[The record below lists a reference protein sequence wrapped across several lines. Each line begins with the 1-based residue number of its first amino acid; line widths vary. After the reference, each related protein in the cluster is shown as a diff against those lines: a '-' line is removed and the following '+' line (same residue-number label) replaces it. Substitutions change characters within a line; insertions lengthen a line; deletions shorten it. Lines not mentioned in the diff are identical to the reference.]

1 MSLFLGG
8 LAFAVVVLLARS
20 LAGRL
25 GLPEATLLVVLA
37 AVMGFIPGIP
47 QVHLPPDVVLI
58 GFLPPI
64 VYHAAFFTAPRE
76 AKADA
81 VPIITLAVALTV
93 VTTFA
98 AAAAAHTVVTGLGWA
113 AAIAFGAAVAPT
125 DAVSATSILQRLGAP
140 RRAVTILEGE
150 SLIND
155 GVALT
160 VFSLAVEALSHSYT
174 YGHGA
179 ARLAEVVVGGVAYG
193 LFVGFVISRLRR
205 RIRDPG
211 SQIVVSLL
219 TPYLAFVPADELGFS
234 GILATVT
241 AGFFLGTRG
250 EGMLQPASRLVGQMF
265 WRVLV
270 YLLESALFVLLGLQ
284 LRPVLR
290 EIAGHSPSRLV
301 MGVLVVAA
309 IIIAVRLAWSL
320 WVFPLGRYLPGR
332 HLEVGH
338 LNAGE
343 RFAIGWSGMRGA
355 ISLAIVLSMPVA
367 VLGSPLPG
375 RQEVV
380 FLTAAI
386 VFVTLV
392 GQAMT
397 LPVVLRRF
405 GLAES
410 DRQRI
415 EQMAARRAVLEAA
428 LDRLDTLVENDE
440 VDERAAQTYRQLYE
454 DRLRRVRAELDGDV
468 EEEGQVDPIA
478 LRRDLIRA
486 QRERLDGLYRKG
498 KINADALRAV
508 RRRLDLDDPDLRRD
522 VGLSRTSR
530 ITLRNRGKV
539 GVAPVMPPIKARS
552 GRRSRRERVTVRK
565 LGTADQVRV

>member
-1 MSLFLGG
+1 MGPMSLFLGG
-8 LAFAVVVLLARS
+8 LAFAVVVLLARN

-37 AVMGFIPGIP
+37 AAMGFIPGMP
-47 QVHLPPDVVLI
+47 QIHLPPEIVLI

-81 VPIITLAVALTV
+81 VPIITLAVALTT

-98 AAAAAHTVVTGLGWA
+98 AAGAAHAVVTGLSWA

-140 RRAVTILEGE
+140 RRIVTILEGE

-160 VFSLAVEALSHSYT
+160 VFVLAVEGLSHSYT

-179 ARLAEVVVGGVAYG
+179 ARLVEVVVGGVTYG
-193 LFVGFVISRLRR
+193 LLVGFAVSRLRR
-205 RIRDPG
+205 RIRDPS

-219 TPYLAFVPADELGFS
+219 TPYLAFIPADELGFS

-250 EGMLQPASRLVGQMF
+250 EGMLQPASRLVGGMF

-284 LRPVLR
+284 IRPVMR
-290 EIAGHSPSRLV
+290 EITGHSPSRLLV
-301 MGVLVVAA
+301 AVLVVAT
-309 IIIAVRLAWSL
+309 IIIAVRIAWSL

-355 ISLAIVLSMPVA
+355 ISLAIVLSVPGNVR
-367 VLGSPLPG
+367 GSPLPG
-375 RQEVV
+375 RQEMV

-392 GQAMT
+392 GQAMA
-397 LPVVLRRF
+397 LPVILRRF

-415 EQMAARRAVLEAA
+415 EQMTARRAVLEAA
-428 LDRLDTLVENDE
+428 LDRLDALVEKDE

-454 DRLRRVRAELDGDV
+454 DRLRRVRAELDGDAD
-468 EEEGQVDPIA
+468 EEAPPDPIA

-486 QRERLDGLYRKG
+486 QRERLDRLYRKG
-498 KINADALRAV
+498 KISADAVRAV

-522 VGLSRTSR
+522 VGLSHAARV
-530 ITLRNRGKV
+530 TLRS
-539 GVAPVMPPIKARS
+539 S
-552 GRRSRRERVTVRK
+552 GMVRI
-565 LGTADQVRV
+565 GDDTE

>member
-1 MSLFLGG
+1 MSLLAGG
-8 LAFAVVVLLARS
+8 LVFAAVVLLSRA

-47 QVHLPPDVVLI
+47 EVHLPPDVVLI
-58 GFLPPI
+58 GFLPPL

-81 VPIITLAVALTV
+81 IPIITLAVGLTL

-98 AAAAAHTVVTGLGWA
+98 AAAAAHAVVNGLSWVT
-113 AAIAFGAAVAPT
+113 AIAFGAAVAPT
-125 DAVSATSILQRLGAP
+125 DAVSATSVLQRLGAP
-140 RRAVTILEGE
+140 PRIVTILEGE

-160 VFSLAVEALSHSYT
+160 AFSLAVEALSHSYT
-174 YGHGA
+174 FGHGA
-179 ARLAEVVVGGVAYG
+179 VRLGEVVAGAVAYG
-193 LFVGFVISRLRR
+193 LVVGFLISRLRR
-205 RIRDPG
+205 RIRDPS

-270 YLLESALFVLLGLQ
+270 FLLESALFVLLGLQ
-284 LRPVLR
+284 MRPVLR
-290 EIAGHSPSRLV
+290 EISGHSWSRLLI
-301 MGVLVVAA
+301 GVLVVTA
-309 IIIAVRLAWSL
+309 IIVAVRLAWSL
-320 WVFPLGRYLPGR
+320 RVFPLGRHLPGR
-332 HLEVGH
+332 HLEFDH
-338 LNAGE
+338 LDRGE
-343 RFAIGWSGMRGA
+343 RYAIGWSGMRGA
-355 ISLAIVLSMPVA
+355 ISLAIALSLPVT
-367 VLGSPLPG
+367 VLGAPLPG
-375 RQEVV
+375 RGEVI

-397 LPVVLRRF
+397 LPVLLRRF

-410 DRQRI
+410 DQQRI
-415 EQMAARRAVLEAA
+415 EQMAARRALLEAA
-428 LDRLDTLVENDE
+428 LARLDALVENDE
-440 VDERAAQTYRQLYE
+440 VDDHTAGTYRQLYE
-454 DRLRRVRAELDGDV
+454 DRLQRVRAELDGDM
-468 EEEGQVDPIA
+468 EEQAPADSSL
-478 LRRDLIRA
+478 LRRELIRA
-486 QRERLDGLYRKG
+486 QREKLDRLYRKG
-498 KINADALRAV
+498 KISADALRAV
-508 RRRLDLDDPDLRRD
+508 RRRLDLEDPDLRRD
-522 VGLSRTSR
+522 VG
-530 ITLRNRGKV
+530 
-539 GVAPVMPPIKARS
+539 
-552 GRRSRRERVTVRK
+552 
-565 LGTADQVRV
+565 